1 MSSITIRQMAER
13 VAGLMEVRLG
23 VPGKDVATRLRRG
36 ARRLPRKLRKNAALL
51 ADAAE
56 MAAHP
61 KLVAQLDE
69 ARVAAAYD
77 ALTRYLSSLGGKTRR
92 RDMLRDMTTSAVLS
106 LLAAVGLFIIMLI
119 WGGFI

>member
-1 MSSITIRQMAER
+1 MAER